1 MANNT
6 ESKCRKILK
15 RTGVREGQVVL
26 DFGCGSGNYTI
37 PAAKI
42 AGNKG
47 KVYALD
53 KDAYKLKELAQ
64 KAQSDGLNNIET
76 IETGSEPNSGLED
89 SSVDV
94 VLLYDIFWYFP
105 VTDPR
110 LATLLKEAYR
120 VLRDDGLMSVFP
132 EHIEIEELK
141 REIERAGF
149 RLQNR
154 FSGQLIHDGSP
165 QQGQILNFGKA
176 KGNDSPGLQ
185 VNSNSVRTK
194 KTSTTEI

>member
-6 ESKCRKILK
+6 ESKCSEILI

-42 AGNKG
+42 VGNKG

-64 KAQSDGLNNIET
+64 RAKADGLKNIET
-76 IETGSEPNSGLED
+76 IETGGEPNSGLED
-89 SSVDV
+89 SSLDV

-105 VTDPR
+105 VTDPK
-110 LATLLKEAYR
+110 LARLLKEAHR
-120 VLRDDGLMSVFP
+120 VLRGDGLMSVYP

-141 REIERAGF
+141 QEIDRAGF

-154 FSGQLIHDGSP
+154 FSGKVIHESRSE
-165 QQGQILNFGKA
+165 QGQILNFRKT
-176 KGNDSPGLQ
+176 KGNDSSSLQ
-185 VNSNSVRTK
+185 VDSTFVQAE
-194 KTSTTEI
+194 KTSTIEI

>member
-1 MANNT
+1 MANNA
-6 ESKCRKILK
+6 ESKCTEILK
-15 RTGVREGQVVL
+15 RTGVSEGQILL
-26 DFGCGSGNYTI
+26 DFGCGSGNYAI

-42 AGNKG
+42 VGNEG

-53 KDAYKLKELAQ
+53 KDAYKLKELARR
-64 KAQSDGLNNIET
+64 ANSDGLNNLET
-76 IETGSEPNSGLED
+76 IETGGEPNSGLED

-105 VTDPR
+105 ITDPR
-110 LATLLKEAYR
+110 LARLLKEAYR
-120 VLRDDGLMSVFP
+120 VLSEDGLMSVYP

-141 REIERAGF
+141 QEIERAGF

-165 QQGQILNFGKA
+165 QQGQIFNFGKA
-176 KGNDSPGLQ
+176 KENESPGREDQ
-185 VNSNSVRTK
+185 HH
-194 KTSTTEI
+194 